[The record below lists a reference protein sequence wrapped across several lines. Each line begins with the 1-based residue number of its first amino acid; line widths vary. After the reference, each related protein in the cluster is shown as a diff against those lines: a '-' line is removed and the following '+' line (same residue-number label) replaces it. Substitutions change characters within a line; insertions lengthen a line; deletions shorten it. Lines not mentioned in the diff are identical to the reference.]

1 MLTFRGQQG
10 LPEIGAEMEQAPDP
24 TMTLQAFEQIL
35 PELKKISDQELKPEE
50 IRAELERAS
59 KTEVVEHYLKLIE
72 QHFDVIR
79 AFVALAEA
87 TGKVL
92 KPNDQTTE

>member
-1 MLTFRGQQG
+1 MLTLRGQQG
-10 LPEIGAEMEQAPDP
+10 LPKIGAEMGQEPDP

-35 PELKKISDQELKPEE
+35 PELKKISEQELKPEE

-59 KTEVVEHYLKLIE
+59 RSEVVEHYLKLIE
-72 QHFDVIR
+72 QHLEVIR

-92 KPNDQTTE
+92 KSNGQTTE

>member
-1 MLTFRGQQG
+1 MGQTS
-10 LPEIGAEMEQAPDP
+10 DP
-24 TMTLQAFEQIL
+24 VTTLQAFEQIL
-35 PELKKISDQELKPEE
+35 PELKKISEQELKPDE
-50 IRAELERAS
+50 IRTELEKSS
-59 KTEVVEHYLKLIE
+59 KSELVEHYLKLIA

-92 KPNDQTTE
+92 KSNEQTTE

>member
-1 MLTFRGQQG
+1 
-10 LPEIGAEMEQAPDP
+10 MEQEPDP

-35 PELKKISDQELKPEE
+35 PELKKISEQKLKPEE

-59 KTEVVEHYLKLIE
+59 KGEVVDHYLKLIE
-72 QHFDVIR
+72 QHFEVIR

-92 KPNDQTTE
+92 KTDGQTIE